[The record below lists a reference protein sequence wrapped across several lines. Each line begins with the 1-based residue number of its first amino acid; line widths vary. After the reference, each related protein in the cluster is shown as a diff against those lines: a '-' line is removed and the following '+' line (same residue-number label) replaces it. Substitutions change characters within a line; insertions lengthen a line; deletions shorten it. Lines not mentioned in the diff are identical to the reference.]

1 MAGTGLVLFGF
12 VIGHLVGNLL
22 IFVGRDA
29 LNDYAEW
36 LKSMPAVVWTT
47 RIVLLASLVTH
58 VFFANRLRLTNNAA
72 RPQEYAFRATV
83 QASLASRAM
92 MGTGVLVLAYV
103 VYHLLHFT
111 LGVTDPE
118 AFALEETVGGASRH
132 DVYGMVLAGFQN
144 SILVVIA
151 YVVAN
156 GVLALHLS
164 HGVASLFQS
173 LGIHDDRY
181 SPMIRRLGWG
191 LAVLIGAGFISIP
204 VAIRLGLVH

>member
-1 MAGTGLVLFGF
+1 MAVTGLVLFGF
-12 VIGHLVGNLL
+12 VVGHLAGNLL

-29 LNDYAEW
+29 INDYAEW
-36 LKSMPAVVWTT
+36 LKSMPTVVWTT
-47 RIVLLASLVTH
+47 RIVLLASLLTH
-58 VFFANRLRLTNNAA
+58 VFIATRLKLANSAA
-72 RPQEYAFRATV
+72 RPQDYAFKATV
-83 QASLASRAM
+83 QAGLASRAM

-118 AFALEETVGGASRH
+118 AFALEETVDGETRQ

-144 SILVVIA
+144 SIVVVLVYI
-151 YVVAN
+151 VAN
-156 GVLALHLS
+156 GLLALHLS

-181 SPMIRRLGWG
+181 TPMIQKSGIG

-204 VAIRLGLVH
+204 VAIRLGLVQ

>member
-1 MAGTGLVLFGF
+1 MAVTGLVLFGF
-12 VIGHLVGNLL
+12 VVGHLAGNLL

-29 LNDYAEW
+29 INDYSEW
-36 LKSMPAVVWTT
+36 LKSMPTVVWTT
-47 RIVLLASLVTH
+47 RIVLLASLLTH
-58 VFFANRLRLTNNAA
+58 VFIATRLKLANSAA
-72 RPQEYAFRATV
+72 RPQDYAFKATV
-83 QASLASRAM
+83 QAGLASRAM

-118 AFALEETVGGASRH
+118 AFALEETVDGETRQ

-144 SILVVIA
+144 SIVVVLVYI
-151 YVVAN
+151 VAN
-156 GVLALHLS
+156 GLLALHLS

-181 SPMIRRLGWG
+181 TPMIQKSGIG

-204 VAIRLGLVH
+204 VAIRLGLVQ